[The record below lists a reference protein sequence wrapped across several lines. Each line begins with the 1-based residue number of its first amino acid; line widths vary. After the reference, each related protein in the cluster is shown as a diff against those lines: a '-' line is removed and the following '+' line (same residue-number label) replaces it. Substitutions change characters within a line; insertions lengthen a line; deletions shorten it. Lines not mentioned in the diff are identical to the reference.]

1 MDKMN
6 TNNFKIFVEALE
18 ALPDEIKNNE
28 VDMQSN
34 FEPACGTSGC
44 FAGLIS
50 IVAND
55 IPELKKH
62 YTSLF
67 LISSG
72 NASSAST
79 NILKLFVFIL
89 SIIFLH
95 NNIDNTVLVN
105 VNRHYHSSA

>member
-1 MDKMN
+1 MFRFLSCPKPK
-6 TNNFKIFVEALE
+6 NFKILVEALE

-34 FEPACGTSGC
+34 FEPVCGTAAC

-62 YTSLF
+62 YTSPIYTF
-67 LISSG
+67 SNWGI
-72 NASSAST
+72 AST
-79 NILKLFVFIL
+79 NILKFFVFIL
-89 SIIFLH
+89 SIIFPLK
-95 NNIDNTVLVN
+95 
-105 VNRHYHSSA
+105 